1 VGLGSVGS
9 IVAECL
15 ARSGFE
21 RFVLI
26 DFDEVE
32 AHNLDRLAGA
42 TPDDI
47 GRLKVEVAESHIER
61 CHTASEIDVRVVP
74 YSLAEEPGYRAA
86 LDCDVLFSCVDRPRA
101 RQILNHFA
109 YAHLI
114 PVIDGGI
121 QVRFKSGM
129 FSGADWQVQTVGPHR
144 ACLQCLGAFDPSD
157 ADTERA
163 GMLDDP
169 SYMQGLP
176 ANHRFKANENVFP
189 FSMNLASL
197 EVMHLV
203 AVATGAGRQDDFGV
217 QRFRYMPGVLEQDD
231 STTCLPTCDMSEL
244 VARGDSLFCLAGTDP
259 AAERMRRRR
268 SARLSD
274 TEPSLP

>member
-1 VGLGSVGS
+1 M
-9 IVAECL
+9 
-15 ARSGFE
+15 
-21 RFVLI
+21 LI

-32 AHNLDRLAGA
+32 PHNLDRLAGA
-42 TPDDI
+42 TVEDI
-47 GRLKVEVAESHIER
+47 GRLKVDVAKAHVER
-61 CHTASEIDVRVVP
+61 CRTASTVQVEVDP

-121 QVRFKSGM
+121 QVRFKVGK
-129 FSGADWQVQTVGPHR
+129 FSGADWQVQTVGPSR
-144 ACLQCLGAFDPSD
+144 ACLRCLKQFDPSD

-169 SYMQGLP
+169 SYIEGLAADHP
-176 ANHRFKANENVFP
+176 LKANENVFP

-197 EVMHLV
+197 EVLHLV
-203 AVATGAGRQDDFGV
+203 ALATGAGRQDDFGV
-217 QRFRYMPGVLEQDD
+217 QRFRYMPGILDQDD
-231 STTCLPTCDMSEL
+231 TAACSASCDMAGL
-244 VARGDSLFCLAGTDP
+244 LAHGDSRFTLYGRDV
-259 AAERMRRRR
+259 AAERIRARRA
-268 SARLSD
+268 ARQKR
-274 TEPSLP
+274 P